1 MINRA
6 HRRSLKERKKKMTK
20 FRVGQIVYV
29 LNNDTQSITSAQ
41 IITENKQKTLKGTI
55 ISYDAQ
61 LSTRMN
67 DAPWNI
73 NDSNVANVF
82 ESSRKLRDYLTANAV
97 RAIQSMVEDAEKQ
110 SLCFQQDVVMNED
123 EDDCNTPAVSM
134 LEEKNII
141 EPKVDDDGTQLVK
154 VHMPDGSFEM
164 VRM

>member
-1 MINRA
+1 
-6 HRRSLKERKKKMTK
+6 MTK

-61 LSTRMN
+61 LSTKMN
-67 DAPWNI
+67 DDPWNI
-73 NDSNVANVF
+73 NDANVGNVF
-82 ESSRKLRDYLTANAV
+82 ESSKKLRDYLIANAT

-110 SLCFQQDVVMNED
+110 SLCFQQDVVMNDDD
-123 EDDCNTPAVSM
+123 EDVQTVSTQGT
-134 LEEKNII
+134 NDII
-141 EPKVDDDGTQLVK
+141 EQPKDDDGTQLVK
-154 VHMPDGSFEM
+154 VRMSDGSVEL

>member
-1 MINRA
+1 
-6 HRRSLKERKKKMTK
+6 
-20 FRVGQIVYV
+20 
-29 LNNDTQSITSAQ
+29 
-41 IITENKQKTLKGTI
+41 
-55 ISYDAQ
+55 
-61 LSTRMN
+61 MN